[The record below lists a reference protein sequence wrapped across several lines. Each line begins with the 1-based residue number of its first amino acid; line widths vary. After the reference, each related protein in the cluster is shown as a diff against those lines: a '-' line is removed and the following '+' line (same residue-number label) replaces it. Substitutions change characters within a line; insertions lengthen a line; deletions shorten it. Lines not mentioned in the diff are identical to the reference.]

1 MAFSFIHV
9 NEVTI
14 KCQASLQFLPCAS
27 IDPTK
32 TCRPRVDKIMLG
44 QVNK

>member
-1 MAFSFIHV
+1 MVFSFIHV
-9 NEVTI
+9 NGVTV
-14 KCQASLQFLPCAS
+14 KCQVSLQFLPCAS

-32 TCRPRVDKIMLG
+32 TCRVGKIMLG